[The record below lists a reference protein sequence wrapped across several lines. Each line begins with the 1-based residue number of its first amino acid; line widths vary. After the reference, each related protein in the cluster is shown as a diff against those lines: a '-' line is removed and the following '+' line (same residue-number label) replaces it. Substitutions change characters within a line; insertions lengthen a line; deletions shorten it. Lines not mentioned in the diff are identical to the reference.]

1 MEKNGGM
8 IFFFNLG
15 EVIRVEVDMERLGD
29 EWDWGCE
36 SPKESIFKKLLNHT
50 EKKKPDRFQCD

>member
-1 MEKNGGM
+1 
-8 IFFFNLG
+8 
-15 EVIRVEVDMERLGD
+15 MERLGN

-50 EKKKPDRFQCD
+50 GKKKNLTGFSVIEKMDMYIHTQTKI